1 MQTPLTH
8 VPTKARSMKHRTFA
22 WFILPTLSAMILFIA
37 LPIVSVFIQSL
48 FVGHEQ
54 VLVVSESCGPFGCKQ
69 STAIDLEATEK
80 LREEAP
86 LGKFNGLGTYIN
98 RSHLAFAEIG
108 VAWGETETWGEFWS
122 VVYDLPFYRALT
134 FTLTYTALVTP
145 LVIILGFAVA
155 LGVNALPRLLKG
167 PSIFVSLLPFLVT
180 PLVGSLIL
188 FWMVDS
194 DGVIG
199 ATIQLIFDDPNLS
212 LKASATLTWTMLIVY
227 GVWHTLPFS
236 FITFY
241 AGLQTVPSDVLEA
254 AKVDG
259 ATKWQS
265 TKLVVVPHLMP
276 LVAFVTLMLLM
287 DNFRVFEPIV
297 SFSAEAH
304 ARSLSWIIFNDLRES
319 GNPLYGSAGATSLL
333 TIIGVVILLTPVL
346 IRTWRDFNRKTH

>member
-1 MQTPLTH
+1 
-8 VPTKARSMKHRTFA
+8 MKHRTFF
-22 WFILPTLSAMILFIA
+22 WFILPTLTAMTLFIA
-37 LPIVSVFIQSL
+37 LPIVSVFVQSL

-54 VLVVSESCGPFGCKQ
+54 VLVVSESCGPFGCTE
-69 STAIDLEATEK
+69 STSIDLEATEK
-80 LREEAP
+80 LRQEAP
-86 LGKFNGLGTYIN
+86 LGQFNGLGTYIN
-98 RSHLAFAEIG
+98 RSHLAFSEIG
-108 VAWGETETWGEFWS
+108 TAWGESESYGEFWA
-122 VVYDLPFYRALT
+122 VVGDLPFYRALI
-134 FTLTYTALVTP
+134 FTLTYTAVVTP
-145 LVIILGFAVA
+145 LVIILGLAIA
-155 LGVNALPRLLKG
+155 LGVNALPRLFKG

-212 LKASATLTWTMLIVY
+212 LKASAALTWTMLIVY

-241 AGLQTVPSDVLEA
+241 AGLQTVPDDVLEA
-254 AKVDG
+254 ARVDG
-259 ATKWQS
+259 ANKWQS
-265 TKLVVVPHLMP
+265 TMHVVVPHLMP
-276 LVAFVTLMLLM
+276 LVSFVTLMLLM

-304 ARSLSWIIFNDLRES
+304 ARSLSWIIYNDLRES
-319 GNPLYGSAGATSLL
+319 GNPLYGSAGATSML

-346 IRTWRDFNRKTH
+346 IRTWRDFNRKAH